1 MKVGDLV
8 QRKVSKGENDNINSM
23 LIKMS
28 GKYGLIVDVNELD
41 PTCVIVYWAYS
52 GNSYSISKL
61 FLEVVN
67 ELGTKD
73 ERLEPC
79 C

>member
-8 QRKVSKGENDNINSM
+8 KRKVSEGCINRM
-23 LIKMS
+23 LIKAS
-28 GKYGLIVDVNELD
+28 GKYGLIVSVNKFD

-67 ELGTKD
+67 ELGTED
-73 ERLEPC
+73 ERLESRC
-79 C
+79 

>member
-1 MKVGDLV
+1 MRVGDLV
-8 QRKVSKGENDNINSM
+8 QRKVTDGGINRM
-23 LIKMS
+23 LIKRS
-28 GKYGLIVDVNELD
+28 GKYGLIVDVNKFD
-41 PTCVIVYWAYS
+41 PTCVMVYWAHS

-67 ELGTKD
+67 ELGTKN
-73 ERLEPC
+73 ERFEPC